1 MKELLA
7 KFLSL
12 SIPLKVVSIV
22 VPLAIVGVAVA
33 TPIVLNN
40 KEAVVEVSDT
50 EETVDEAEVAKAE
63 PTVEPTAEPTVE
75 PTVEPTAEP
84 IETEEVVEDTV
95 ETVESSEVPDTT
107 PEPTVDTPT
116 DEYTPSNA
124 GDTLTVEAPTNGTI
138 GEVKVKVPSSYA
150 LPYIVNGV
158 DIRDGDWNKDG
169 INDNF
174 GNTWYEGKTWT
185 ASNGVVLRIADGYT
199 GNHPQAV
206 FIVGT
211 ENLEPNSDFMKA
223 YHEFTAETSIKEI
236 SAADLPLVNLASS
249 KQTSINR
256 NDPSFIAYKAAFDPL
271 WGYQS
276 DGWGAESLAQ
286 LQVLEDG
293 IGLLETLTGGYIWEM
308 HYDSANG
315 YWKLILKSN
324 MTELEWN
331 SIRNSLRMITPD
343 GETVY
348 NEIYYQFYYDS
359 DTFPD
364 YDMWIMLGNTEVMI
378 PSDAAYRQIW
388 FYIR

>member
-12 SIPLKVVSIV
+12 SVPLKVVSIA
-22 VPLAIVGVAVA
+22 VPVAIVGAAVA
-33 TPIVLNN
+33 TPIILNN
-40 KEAVVEVSDT
+40 KEAVVEISDT
-50 EETVDEAEVAKAE
+50 EENLEETVDEAEVAKAE
-63 PTVEPTAEPTVE
+63 PTVEPTSEPTIEPTV
-75 PTVEPTAEP
+75 EP
-84 IETEEVVEDTV
+84 IETEEEVEETV
-95 ETVESSEVPDTT
+95 DTVESSEVPDTT
-107 PEPTVDTPT
+107 PESTIDTPT

-138 GEVKVKVPSSYA
+138 GEVEVKVPSSYA

-199 GNHPQAV
+199 GNHPQAI
-206 FIVGT
+206 FTVGT
-211 ENLEPNSDFMKA
+211 EDVSPNSDFSYA
-223 YHEFTAETSIKEI
+223 CDEFTGEVSLKQI
-236 SAADLPLVNLASS
+236 SAADLPLVNLATS

-271 WGYQS
+271 WSYQV
-276 DGWGAESLAQ
+276 GASYNSLSQ

-315 YWKLILKSN
+315 YWKLFIKSN

-331 SIRNSLRMITPD
+331 SIRNSLRMISPD
-343 GETVY
+343 GQTIY
-348 NEIYYQFYYDS
+348 DEIYQVCYYDNP
-359 DTFPD
+359 TFPD
-364 YDMWIMLGNTEVMI
+364 YDMWVTIGSAEVMI
-378 PSDAAYRQIW
+378 PSDAIDGQIW

>member
-22 VPLAIVGVAVA
+22 VPLAIVGAAVA

-63 PTVEPTAEPTVE
+63 PTVEPT
-75 PTVEPTAEP
+75 VEPTAEP

-95 ETVESSEVPDTT
+95 ETVESSDVPDTT
-107 PEPTVDTPT
+107 PEPTADTQT

-138 GEVKVKVPSSYA
+138 GEVEVKVPSSYS

-158 DIRDGDWNKDG
+158 DIRDGDFNKDG
-169 INDNF
+169 VNDNF

-199 GNHPQAV
+199 WNHPQAV

-223 YHEFTAETSIKEI
+223 YDEFTGEISLKQI
-236 SAADLPLVNLASS
+236 SAADLPLVNLATS

-271 WGYQS
+271 WSYQV
-276 DGWGAESLAQ
+276 GASYTSLSQ

-293 IGLLETLTGGYIWEM
+293 IGLLEMLTCGYIWEM

-364 YDMWIMLGNTEVMI
+364 YDMWVMLGNTEVMI

>member
-63 PTVEPTAEPTVE
+63 PTVEPTAEPTVK
-75 PTVEPTAEP
+75 PTVEPTTEP

-95 ETVESSEVPDTT
+95 ETVESSDVPDTT
-107 PEPTVDTPT
+107 PEPTADTQT

-138 GEVKVKVPSSYA
+138 GEVEVKVPSSYS

-158 DIRDGDWNKDG
+158 DIRDGDFNKDG
-169 INDNF
+169 VNDNF

-199 GNHPQAV
+199 WNHPQAV

-223 YHEFTAETSIKEI
+223 YDEFTGEISLKQI
-236 SAADLPLVNLASS
+236 SAADLPLVNLATS

-271 WGYQS
+271 WSYQV
-276 DGWGAESLAQ
+276 GASYTSLSQ

-293 IGLLETLTGGYIWEM
+293 IGLLEMLTCGYIWEM

-364 YDMWIMLGNTEVMI
+364 YDMWVMLGNTEVMI

>member
-63 PTVEPTAEPTVE
+63 PTVEPTAEPTSEPTIE
-75 PTVEPTAEP
+75 PTVEP
-84 IETEEVVEDTV
+84 IETEEVVEETV
-95 ETVESSEVPDTT
+95 DTVESSDIPDTT
-107 PEPTVDTPT
+107 PEPAVDTPT

-138 GEVKVKVPSSYA
+138 GEVEVKVPSSYA

-199 GNHPQAV
+199 GNHPQAI
-206 FIVGT
+206 FTVGT

>member
-63 PTVEPTAEPTVE
+63 PTVEPTSEPTIEPTVE
-75 PTVEPTAEP
+75 P
-84 IETEEVVEDTV
+84 IETEEEVVEDTV
-95 ETVESSEVPDTT
+95 ETVESSDVPDTT
-107 PEPTVDTPT
+107 PEPTADTPT

-138 GEVKVKVPSSYA
+138 GEVEVKVPSSYS

-158 DIRDGDWNKDG
+158 DIRDGDFNKDG
-169 INDNF
+169 VNDNF

-199 GNHPQAV
+199 WNHPQAV

-223 YHEFTAETSIKEI
+223 YDEFTGEISLKQI
-236 SAADLPLVNLASS
+236 SAADLPLVNLATS

-271 WGYQS
+271 WSYQV
-276 DGWGAESLAQ
+276 GASYTSLSQ

-293 IGLLETLTGGYIWEM
+293 IGLLEMLTCGYIWEM

-364 YDMWIMLGNTEVMI
+364 YDMWVMLGNTEVMI

>member
-271 WGYQS
+271 WSYQVGGS
-276 DGWGAESLAQ
+276 YTSLSQ

-308 HYDSANG
+308 HYING

>member
-1 MKELLA
+1 
-7 KFLSL
+7 FLW
-12 SIPLKVVSIV
+12 K
-22 VPLAIVGVAVA
+22 
-33 TPIVLNN
+33 
-40 KEAVVEVSDT
+40 
-50 EETVDEAEVAKAE
+50 
-63 PTVEPTAEPTVE
+63 
-75 PTVEPTAEP
+75 
-84 IETEEVVEDTV
+84 
-95 ETVESSEVPDTT
+95 
-107 PEPTVDTPT
+107 
-116 DEYTPSNA
+116 
-124 GDTLTVEAPTNGTI
+124 
-138 GEVKVKVPSSYA
+138 
-150 LPYIVNGV
+150 
-158 DIRDGDWNKDG
+158 
-169 INDNF
+169 INCQKIWKS
-174 GNTWYEGKTWT
+174 TCR
-185 ASNGVVLRIADGYT
+185 L
-199 GNHPQAV
+199 H

-223 YHEFTAETSIKEI
+223 YDEFTGEISLKQI
-236 SAADLPLVNLASS
+236 SAADLPLVNLATS

-271 WGYQS
+271 WSYQV
-276 DGWGAESLAQ
+276 GASYTSLSQ

-293 IGLLETLTGGYIWEM
+293 IGLLEMLTCGYIWEM

-364 YDMWIMLGNTEVMI
+364 YDMWVMLGNTEVMI

>member
-12 SIPLKVVSIV
+12 SVPLKVVSVAI
-22 VPLAIVGVAVA
+22 PLVIVGTAVA
-33 TPIVLNN
+33 TPIILNN
-40 KEAVVEVSDT
+40 KEAVVEISDT
-50 EETVDEAEVAKAE
+50 EENLEETVDEAEVARAE
-63 PTVEPTAEPTVE
+63 PTIEPTV
-75 PTVEPTAEP
+75 EP

-138 GEVKVKVPSSYA
+138 GEVEVKVPSSYA

-158 DIRDGDWNKDG
+158 DIRDGDFNNDG
-169 INDNF
+169 INDNY

-185 ASNGVVLRIADGYT
+185 ASNGVTLRIADGYT
-199 GNHPQAV
+199 WNHPQAV
-206 FIVGT
+206 FSDGT
-211 ENLEPNSDFMKA
+211 EDRSPNSDFMHA
-223 YHEFTAETSIKEI
+223 FHEFTGETSLSEI
-236 SAADLPLVNLASS
+236 SAADLPLVNLATS

-271 WGYQS
+271 WSYQVTAS
-276 DGWGAESLAQ
+276 YDGLSQ
-286 LQVLEDG
+286 IQVLEDG
-293 IGLLETLTGGYIWEM
+293 IGLLEMLTCGYIWEM

-343 GETVY
+343 GETIY
-348 NEIYYQFYYDS
+348 NEIYQVCYYDNP
-359 DTFPD
+359 TFPD
-364 YDMWIMLGNTEVMI
+364 YDMWVTIGGSEVMVSSPDYGFI
-378 PSDAAYRQIW
+378 Y

>member
-95 ETVESSEVPDTT
+95 ETVESSDVPDTT
-107 PEPTVDTPT
+107 PEPTADTQT

-138 GEVKVKVPSSYA
+138 GEVEVKVPSSYS

-158 DIRDGDWNKDG
+158 DIRDGDFNKDG
-169 INDNF
+169 VNDNF

-199 GNHPQAV
+199 WNHPQAV

-223 YHEFTAETSIKEI
+223 YDEFTGEISLKQI
-236 SAADLPLVNLASS
+236 SAADLPLVNLATS

-271 WGYQS
+271 WSYQV
-276 DGWGAESLAQ
+276 GASYTSLSQ

-293 IGLLETLTGGYIWEM
+293 IGLLEMLTCGYIWEM

>member
-22 VPLAIVGVAVA
+22 VLLAIVGVAVA

-75 PTVEPTAEP
+75 PTAEP

-95 ETVESSEVPDTT
+95 ETVESSDVPDTT

-138 GEVKVKVPSSYA
+138 GEVEVKVPSSYA

-158 DIRDGDWNKDG
+158 DIRDGDFNNDG
-169 INDNF
+169 INDNY

-206 FIVGT
+206 FSDGT
-211 ENLEPNSDFMKA
+211 EDRSPNSDFMHA
-223 YHEFTAETSIKEI
+223 FNEFTGELESKEI

-271 WGYQS
+271 WSYQVGGS
-276 DGWGAESLAQ
+276 YTSLSQ

-308 HYDSANG
+308 HYING

-364 YDMWIMLGNTEVMI
+364 YDMWVMLGNTEVMI

>member
-12 SIPLKVVSIV
+12 SVPLKVVSVAI
-22 VPLAIVGVAVA
+22 PLVIIGTAVA
-33 TPIVLNN
+33 TPIILNN
-40 KEAVVEVSDT
+40 KEAVVEISDT
-50 EETVDEAEVAKAE
+50 EENLEETVDEAEVARAE
-63 PTVEPTAEPTVE
+63 PTIEPTV
-75 PTVEPTAEP
+75 EP

-107 PEPTVDTPT
+107 PEPTADTPT

-138 GEVKVKVPSSYA
+138 GEVEVKVPSSYA

-158 DIRDGDWNKDG
+158 DIRDGDFNNDG
-169 INDNF
+169 INDNY

-185 ASNGVVLRIADGYT
+185 ASNGVTLRIADGYT
-199 GNHPQAV
+199 WNHPQAV
-206 FIVGT
+206 FSDGT
-211 ENLEPNSDFMKA
+211 EDRSPNSDFMHA
-223 YHEFTAETSIKEI
+223 FHEFTGETSLSEI
-236 SAADLPLVNLASS
+236 SAADLPLVNLATS

-271 WGYQS
+271 WSYQVTAS
-276 DGWGAESLAQ
+276 YDGLSQ
-286 LQVLEDG
+286 IQVLEDG
-293 IGLLETLTGGYIWEM
+293 IGLLEMLTCGYIWEM

-343 GETVY
+343 GETIY
-348 NEIYYQFYYDS
+348 NEIYQVCYYDNP
-359 DTFPD
+359 TFPD
-364 YDMWIMLGNTEVMI
+364 YDMWVTIGGSEVMVSSPDYGFI
-378 PSDAAYRQIW
+378 Y

>member
-63 PTVEPTAEPTVE
+63 PTVEPTAEPTVK
-75 PTVEPTAEP
+75 PTVEPTTEP

-95 ETVESSEVPDTT
+95 ETVESSDIPDTT
-107 PEPTVDTPT
+107 PEPTADTQT

-138 GEVKVKVPSSYA
+138 GEVEVKVPSSYS

-158 DIRDGDWNKDG
+158 DIRDGDFNKDG
-169 INDNF
+169 VNDNF

-199 GNHPQAV
+199 WNHPQAV

-223 YHEFTAETSIKEI
+223 YDEFTGEISLKQI
-236 SAADLPLVNLASS
+236 SAADLPLVNLATS

-271 WGYQS
+271 WSYQV
-276 DGWGAESLAQ
+276 GASYTSLSQ

-293 IGLLETLTGGYIWEM
+293 IGLLEMLTCGYIWEM

>member
-12 SIPLKVVSIV
+12 SVPLKVVSIV

-63 PTVEPTAEPTVE
+63 PTVEPTSEPTIEPTVE
-75 PTVEPTAEP
+75 P
-84 IETEEVVEDTV
+84 IETEEEVVEDTV
-95 ETVESSEVPDTT
+95 ETVESSDVPDTT
-107 PEPTVDTPT
+107 PEPTADTPT

-138 GEVKVKVPSSYA
+138 GEVEVKVPSSYS

-158 DIRDGDWNKDG
+158 DIRDGDFNKDG

-199 GNHPQAV
+199 WNHPQAV

-223 YHEFTAETSIKEI
+223 YDEFTGEISLKQI
-236 SAADLPLVNLASS
+236 SAADLPLVNLATS

-271 WGYQS
+271 WSYQV
-276 DGWGAESLAQ
+276 GASYTSLSQ

-343 GETVY
+343 GDSVY
-348 NEIYYQFYYDS
+348 NEVYKQFYYDNP
-359 DTFPD
+359 TFPE
-364 YDMWIMLGNTEVMI
+364 YDMWVTIGSTEVN
-378 PSDAAYRQIW
+378 AALSLSPTGQCWYL
-388 FYIR
+388 IR

>member
-12 SIPLKVVSIV
+12 SVPLKVVSIV

-63 PTVEPTAEPTVE
+63 PTVEPTAEPTVK
-75 PTVEPTAEP
+75 PTVEPTTEP

-95 ETVESSEVPDTT
+95 ETVESSDVPDTT
-107 PEPTVDTPT
+107 PEPTADTPT

-124 GDTLTVEAPTNGTI
+124 GDTLTVEVPTNGTI
-138 GEVKVKVPSSYA
+138 GEVEVKVPSSYS

-158 DIRDGDWNKDG
+158 DIRDGDFNKDG
-169 INDNF
+169 VNDNF

-199 GNHPQAV
+199 WNHPQAV

-223 YHEFTAETSIKEI
+223 YDEFTGEISLKQI
-236 SAADLPLVNLASS
+236 SAADLPLVNLATS

-271 WGYQS
+271 WSYQV
-276 DGWGAESLAQ
+276 GASYTSLSQ

-293 IGLLETLTGGYIWEM
+293 IGLLEMLTCGYIWEM

>member
-22 VPLAIVGVAVA
+22 VLLAIVGVAVA

-75 PTVEPTAEP
+75 PTAEP

-95 ETVESSEVPDTT
+95 ETVESSDVPDTT

-124 GDTLTVEAPTNGTI
+124 GDTLTVEVPTNGTI
-138 GEVKVKVPSSYA
+138 GEVEVKVPSSYA

-158 DIRDGDWNKDG
+158 DIRDGDFNKDG
-169 INDNF
+169 VNDNF

-206 FIVGT
+206 FSDGT
-211 ENLEPNSDFMKA
+211 EDRSPNSDFMHA
-223 YHEFTAETSIKEI
+223 FNEFTGELESKEI

-271 WGYQS
+271 WSYQVGGS
-276 DGWGAESLAQ
+276 YTSLSQ

-308 HYDSANG
+308 HYING

>member
-12 SIPLKVVSIV
+12 SVPLKVVSIV
-22 VPLAIVGVAVA
+22 VPLAIVGVAVV
-33 TPIVLNN
+33 TPIVLNS

-63 PTVEPTAEPTVE
+63 PTVEPTSEPTIEPTVE
-75 PTVEPTAEP
+75 P
-84 IETEEVVEDTV
+84 IETEEEVVEDTV
-95 ETVESSEVPDTT
+95 ETVESSDVPDTT
-107 PEPTVDTPT
+107 PEPTADTPT

-138 GEVKVKVPSSYA
+138 GEVEVKVPSSYS

-158 DIRDGDWNKDG
+158 DIRDGDFNKDG

-199 GNHPQAV
+199 WNHPQAV

-223 YHEFTAETSIKEI
+223 YDEFTGEISLKQI
-236 SAADLPLVNLASS
+236 SAADLPLVNLATS

-271 WGYQS
+271 WSYQV
-276 DGWGAESLAQ
+276 GASYTSLSQ

-343 GETVY
+343 GDSVY
-348 NEIYYQFYYDS
+348 NEVYKQFYYDNP
-359 DTFPD
+359 TFPE
-364 YDMWIMLGNTEVMI
+364 YDMWVTIGSTEVN
-378 PSDAAYRQIW
+378 AALSLSPTGQCWYL
-388 FYIR
+388 IR

>member
-12 SIPLKVVSIV
+12 SVPLKVVSVAI
-22 VPLAIVGVAVA
+22 PLVIVGTAVA
-33 TPIVLNN
+33 TPIILNN
-40 KEAVVEVSDT
+40 KEAVVEISDT
-50 EETVDEAEVAKAE
+50 EENLEETVDEAEVARAE
-63 PTVEPTAEPTVE
+63 PTIEPTV
-75 PTVEPTAEP
+75 EP

-107 PEPTVDTPT
+107 PEPTADTPT

-138 GEVKVKVPSSYA
+138 GEVEVKVPSSYA

-158 DIRDGDWNKDG
+158 DIRDGDFNNDG
-169 INDNF
+169 INDNY

-185 ASNGVVLRIADGYT
+185 ASNGVTLRIADGYT
-199 GNHPQAV
+199 WNHPQAV
-206 FIVGT
+206 FSDGT
-211 ENLEPNSDFMKA
+211 EDRSPNSDFMHA
-223 YHEFTAETSIKEI
+223 FHEFTGETSLSEI
-236 SAADLPLVNLASS
+236 SAADLPLVNLATS

-256 NDPSFIAYKAAFDPL
+256 NDPSFIAYKVAFDPL
-271 WGYQS
+271 WSYQV
-276 DGWGAESLAQ
+276 GASYTSLSQ

-343 GETVY
+343 GETIY
-348 NEIYYQFYYDS
+348 NEIYQVCYYDNP
-359 DTFPD
+359 TFPD
-364 YDMWIMLGNTEVMI
+364 YDMWVTIGGSEVMVSSPDYGFI
-378 PSDAAYRQIW
+378 Y